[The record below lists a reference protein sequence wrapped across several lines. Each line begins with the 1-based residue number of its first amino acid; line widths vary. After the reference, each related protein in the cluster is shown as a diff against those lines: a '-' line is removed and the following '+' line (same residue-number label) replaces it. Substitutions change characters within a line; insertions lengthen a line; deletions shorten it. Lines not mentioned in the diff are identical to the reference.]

1 MKKSFTLI
9 ELLVVIAIIAILAS
23 MLLPAL
29 QQARKKANSTA
40 CTNKLKQLA
49 TGTNQYILDN
59 NDYIPYGHDVD
70 DNKYWTYGA
79 TRKNYAWYIRI
90 APYVGMK
97 AGVPPVHHTHYQLSI
112 RENSPSNVFD
122 CPDPGETPL
131 NGKFVSYSVHTHI
144 GQKAKL
150 GAGNIKNAKIQHVV
164 QPSTKQFI
172 MDIKKNQEPVVFD
185 PQAAGSFIWRHNNGA
200 NYTCF
205 DGHVT
210 WSPYGQLKDYG
221 KAFWGTMFDT
231 YNPTKY

>member
-59 NDYIPYGHDVD
+59 NDYIPYGQDLD
-70 DNKYWTYGA
+70 KA
-79 TRKNYAWYIRI
+79 TTWDGSATTKNYAWYIRI

-97 AGVPPVHHTHYQLSI
+97 HGVPPVHWPYYQLSI
-112 RENSPSNVFD
+112 RENSPSNMFD

-131 NGKFVSYSVHTHI
+131 NGKFVSYGVNTHI
-144 GQKAKL
+144 GKKAQL
-150 GAGNIKNAKIQHVV
+150 GAANIKNAKMVEV
-164 QPSTKQFI
+164 
-172 MDIKKNQEPVVFD
+172 MLRFD
-185 PQAAGSFIWRHNNGA
+185 RFL
-200 NYTCF
+200 Y
-205 DGHVT
+205 
-210 WSPYGQLKDYG
+210 
-221 KAFWGTMFDT
+221 KA
-231 YNPTKY
+231 PR